1 MHEIFRFIDYE
12 PMPYTFRLLD
22 ELLPKSCCPDFA
34 NEKRAEHDID
44 FLRGRAGRKVDD
56 ITMQGVGE
64 CVAKIHNEAH
74 FIKTE
79 LPTIP
84 EYDPTPYIEAK
95 MQKLNQ
101 QDPAEDEETDDM
113 EDVGSAIEQS
123 PYLVNVIEGVR

>member
-1 MHEIFRFIDYE
+1 
-12 PMPYTFRLLD
+12 MPNVT
-22 ELLPKSCCPDFA
+22 
-34 NEKRAEHDID
+34 
-44 FLRGRAGRKVDD
+44 VDD

-64 CVAKIHNEAH
+64 CIAKVHNEAH

-79 LPTIP
+79 LPKIP

-101 QDPAEDEETDDM
+101 QEPDEDEELDNT
-113 EDVGSAIEQS
+113 EDGHSAKVS